1 MSKYLFTFNY
11 SADASKGLLKEG
23 GTRREKAGR
32 QAVEAMGGT
41 LEAFYY
47 SIGPHD
53 GYFICDF
60 PDEKGVAHG
69 LTVLRSNGFT
79 VTVAK
84 LLSASD
90 MDEAVKNTVDYTP
103 PQG

>member
-41 LEAFYY
+41 LEAFYF
-47 SIGPHD
+47 SVGPHD
-53 GYFICDF
+53 GYFICNG
-60 PDEKGVAHG
+60 PDEKWAAHG
-69 LTVLRSNGFT
+69 LTLLRSNGFT
-79 VTVAK
+79 ATAVQ

-90 MDEAVKNTVDYTP
+90 MDEAIKDTVDYTP